1 MSWWTEIGDVVQFNE
16 KHDWR
21 GVIGIIT
28 EIKQIDG
35 GDIKYRI
42 GVPMLNGGVAY
53 IYSLGSATEF
63 EYIGKAALWVDG
75 EIIGGDYNEG

>member
-35 GDIKYRI
+35 GDVKYRI
-42 GVPMLNGGVAY
+42 GVPMLNGGSCLY
-53 IYSLGSATEF
+53 LLPRIGS
-63 EYIGKAALWVDG
+63 GV
-75 EIIGGDYNEG
+75 